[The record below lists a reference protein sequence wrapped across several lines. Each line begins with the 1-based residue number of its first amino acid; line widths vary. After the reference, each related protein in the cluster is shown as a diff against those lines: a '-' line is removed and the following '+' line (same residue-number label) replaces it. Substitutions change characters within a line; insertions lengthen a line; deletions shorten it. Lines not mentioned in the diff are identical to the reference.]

1 MRRRTWALCA
11 TLVAGTG
18 AVALAQRSD
27 VRRPVTLTIGQPS
40 GPEPTLRGGPHRDGL
55 VHAALPRAP
64 LHIDWQFTVGG
75 GQIEQPALVTSDA
88 VIVVTTH
95 GDVVWI
101 PPDAREGRTE
111 LARQPLG
118 VAAGASSPAA
128 LLSGGTV
135 VVVGGTGESIAVGVD
150 KTGPRFRTPLAGSST
165 TTNPLDAVAP
175 LPLDDG
181 GVAIA
186 TSTEIALLDSAG
198 NVRMRTPV
206 PEPIVGPLLASGGRI
221 LFTAR
226 SGVVYTWSP
235 GGTSG
240 RDVARVGS
248 FPSGQGGGD
257 ELGGGAILTSDDTLL
272 AVVHDSR
279 LMTLDV
285 RQGLAVPLASF
296 PGGGYLGPVSYRR
309 GVAYVMAGVP
319 GHTYVT
325 GVDSAG
331 QEVLRVPVGTST
343 AISADGGVLS
353 YVAPAHVPV
362 LVDDTGT
369 IAYAAPE
376 GSVGIVDPAGV
387 VTALDGVCQHTFS
400 RASRAVTS
408 VVSGGPGAFIVTCG
422 TGKVVRITHE

>member
-1 MRRRTWALCA
+1 MVA
-11 TLVAGTG
+11 TASELV
-18 AVALAQRSD
+18 
-27 VRRPVTLTIGQPS
+27 
-40 GPEPTLRGGPHRDGL
+40 
-55 VHAALPRAP
+55 
-64 LHIDWQFTVGG
+64 
-75 GQIEQPALVTSDA
+75 
-88 VIVVTTH
+88 
-95 GDVVWI
+95 
-101 PPDAREGRTE
+101 
-111 LARQPLG
+111 
-118 VAAGASSPAA
+118 
-128 LLSGGTV
+128 
-135 VVVGGTGESIAVGVD
+135 
-150 KTGPRFRTPLAGSST
+150 
-165 TTNPLDAVAP
+165 
-175 LPLDDG
+175 
-181 GVAIA
+181 
-186 TSTEIALLDSAG
+186 LLDSAG
-198 NVRMRTPV
+198 NVRVRAPLAET
-206 PEPIVGPLLASGGRI
+206 IVGPLLASGGATPNTRRI
-221 LFTAR
+221 FAVSR
-226 SGVVYTWSP
+226 SGVVFTWSP

-285 RQGLAVPLASF
+285 RQGLAVPLATF
-296 PGGGYLGPVSYRR
+296 PWRGAYLGPVAFRH
-309 GVAYVMAGVP
+309 GVAYSLAGLP
-319 GHTYVT
+319 GHTYAI
-325 GVDSAG
+325 GVDSTG

-343 AISADGGVLS
+343 AISADGGILS